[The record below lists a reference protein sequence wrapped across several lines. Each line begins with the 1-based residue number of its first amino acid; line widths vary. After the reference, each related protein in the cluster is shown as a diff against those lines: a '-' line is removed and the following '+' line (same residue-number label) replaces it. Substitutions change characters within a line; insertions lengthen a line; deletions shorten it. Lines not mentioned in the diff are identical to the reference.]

1 MWYLWLIAAGVFFII
16 EIATVGFLIFWLG
29 IGALLAMIVSFFTD
43 SLLIQTAVFVI
54 SSSVLIPLTKPIVNK
69 YFDDGKTI
77 ATNAYGL
84 IGKIG
89 VVTTAINTLDATG
102 QVKVNGEIWSAKAD
116 EDIKQGTKVEI
127 LKIDGVKLIVKS
139 KTPILN

>member
-1 MWYLWLIAAGVFFII
+1 MWYLWLIAAGIFFII

-29 IGALLAMIVSFFTD
+29 IGALFAMVASFFTD
-43 SLLIQTAVFVI
+43 NLLIQTTVFVI

-77 ATNAYGL
+77 ATNAYSL
-84 IGKIG
+84 IGKVGI
-89 VVTTAINTLDATG
+89 VTTEINTLNSTG

-116 EDIKQGTKVEI
+116 EDIKQGTEVEI
-127 LKIDGVKLIVKS
+127 LKIDGVKLIVKP
-139 KTPILN
+139 KKPILN